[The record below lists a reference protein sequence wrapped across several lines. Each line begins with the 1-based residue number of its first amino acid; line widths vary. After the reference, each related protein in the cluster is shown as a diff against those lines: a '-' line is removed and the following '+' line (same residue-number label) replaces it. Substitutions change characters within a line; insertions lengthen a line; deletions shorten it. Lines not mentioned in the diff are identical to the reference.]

1 MGSNNSRQPPPE
13 WDAMEFAQRELREA
27 EERQRQAE
35 EAARRAREAAER
47 AAREAEEQRQRGR
60 DARLAAERAAQA
72 AREAAER
79 IRQQREDAERTERA
93 KEEVERK
100 AWEAVER
107 EELEILLNKGIQP
120 VVIPT
125 LADIRLAKAKVQYND
140 AMFHFA
146 IAGIASSG
154 KSPLTNA
161 FCGMNDNNRADAT
174 PAGANETTL
183 EISRYVDTAHG
194 EQFPWYDVPSSGTL
208 MTPY

>member
-13 WDAMEFAQRELREA
+13 WDAMEFTQRELREA
-27 EERQRQAE
+27 EERQREAE

-47 AAREAEEQRQRGR
+47 AAREAEEQRQRAR

-79 IRQQREDAERTERA
+79 IRQQREEAERVERA
-93 KEEVERK
+93 KAETERK

-107 EELEILLNKGIQP
+107 VELEILLNKGIQP

-125 LADIRLAKAKVQYND
+125 LEDIRLAKAKLQYSN
-140 AMFHFA
+140 AMFHFT
-146 IAGIASSG
+146 IAGIVSSG
-154 KSPLTNA
+154 KSPLINA
-161 FCGMNDNNRADAT
+161 LCGMTDNNRANAT
-174 PAGANETTL
+174 PTSVNETTL
-183 EISRYVDTAHG
+183 EISRRVDTAQG
-194 EQFPWYDVPSSGTL
+194 DQFPWFDVPGSGTL